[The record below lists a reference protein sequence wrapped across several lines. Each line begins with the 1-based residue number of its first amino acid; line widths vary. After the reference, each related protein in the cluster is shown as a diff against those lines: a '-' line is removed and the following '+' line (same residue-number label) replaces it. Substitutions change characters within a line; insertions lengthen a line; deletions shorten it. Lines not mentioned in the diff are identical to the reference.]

1 MEDSHSE
8 LEDEKQISNSQY
20 GPSGKARKYD
30 PSDSDTENNTD
41 SELSKGRK
49 RNDFDIV
56 AAEPGEFGISSLI
69 IILL

>member
-8 LEDEKQISNSQY
+8 LEDEKQISSSQY
-20 GPSGKARKYD
+20 GPRDIARKYD
-30 PSDSDTENNTD
+30 ASDSDTENNTD

-49 RNDFDIV
+49 INDFDSV